1 MTTTRKTIT
10 LTEDQNT
17 WVKTRVKEGGYT
29 NDSEFFRDL
38 IRKDRE
44 RAEKIAHM
52 QRLIDEAFESGVS
65 DKTPEDVRTEVQNRL
80 IKNGQLPLAG

>member
-10 LTEDQNT
+10 LTEDQNA

-52 QRLIDEAFESGVS
+52 QRLIDEAFESGESELSV
-65 DKTPEDVRTEVQNRL
+65 DDIWHKVRAKHSEV
-80 IKNGQLPLAG
+80 A